1 MYVRVVRFTGVS
13 QERMD
18 EIKARIEGSD
28 GPPEG
33 VTSTGIKIAYDADA
47 GTAVVIQSFDTEEDM
62 RESAKVLEAMDA
74 GDTPGTRSSVDHCVV
89 AVEMTA

>member
-1 MYVRVVRFTGVS
+1 MYVRVVRFTDVS
-13 QERMD
+13 SERMD
-18 EIKARIEGSD
+18 EVRERIEGSD

-33 VTSTGIKIAYDADA
+33 VTSTGIKVLYDGDA

-74 GDTPGTRSSVDHCVV
+74 SDTPGTRSSVDHCKLE
-89 AVEMTA
+89 VELTA